1 MEEDEIYQ
9 MNRMRSFM
17 EKSRLDRKVSGSKK
31 FTDCIKNICL
41 KITESLLPEVVK
53 TKIIRS
59 RFYQIYQEE
68 AVVELKNK
76 DLASALKAAK

>member
-41 KITESLLPEVVK
+41 KITESLRNHV
-53 TKIIRS
+53 II
-59 RFYQIYQEE
+59 
-68 AVVELKNK
+68 
-76 DLASALKAAK
+76 